1 MPILETVSRKYL
13 DVIVPILEKIPRK
26 YLKYTQE
33 FGFSIPIHKRALSS
47 CVHPG
52 ANGLGLARD
61 GAPDP
66 FVNVTSALGSLSLPD
81 DVLRTFR
88 LVFAFLT
95 LGNYLREYS

>member
-13 DVIVPILEKIPRK
+13 DVIVPILEKFIPWK
-26 YLKYTQE
+26 HLKYTQE
-33 FGFSIPIHKRALSS
+33 FGFSIPVHKRALSS
-47 CVHPG
+47 YVHPS
-52 ANGLGLARD
+52 ANGLGVARD

-66 FVNVTSALGSLSLPD
+66 FVNLISALGSLSLPD

-95 LGNYLREYS
+95 LDNPLT